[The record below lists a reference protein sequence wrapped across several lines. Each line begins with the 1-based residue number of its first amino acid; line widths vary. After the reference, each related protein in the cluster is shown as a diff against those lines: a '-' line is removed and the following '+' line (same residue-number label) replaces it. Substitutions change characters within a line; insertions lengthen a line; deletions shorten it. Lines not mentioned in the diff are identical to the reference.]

1 MSFAAQVET
10 SNGESPIGSSL
21 YAICTTAASTAA
33 KTITMDDFDTLVT
46 GTTIHVKF
54 TNTNTAADPTLAV
67 GSTSALPIIRYGTT
81 APGTTEATSW
91 KANSVLSLTY
101 DGTYWRINDVGA
113 EQAIADAAASALTSA
128 ISTSESGTKALMAP
142 TYSASSTYKVGQL
155 VIYNGQLYV
164 CTTAISTAEAWNSSH
179 WGTTTLYAQNHPRKG
194 SITMTASSWSGSGPW
209 TQTVTV
215 SGLAIG
221 VTARS
226 IVSLQPDSTALSHM
240 ASVGCAA
247 IYVSNNNG
255 TLTAYAIQKKPTSNL
270 TIQCIVTEVSG

>member
-10 SNGESPIGSSL
+10 GSGESPIGSSL

-54 TNTNTAADPTLAV
+54 TNTNTAADPTLAI

-113 EQAIADAAASALTSA
+113 EQAIADAAASALA
-128 ISTSESGTKALMAP
+128 TSETNMRAIIAP
-142 TYSASSTYKVGQL
+142 AYSASETYKVGQL
-155 VIYNGQLYV
+155 VTYGNQLYV
-164 CTTAISTAEAWNSSH
+164 CTTEISTAEAWNSSH
-179 WGTTTLYAQNHPRKG
+179 WTSTTDYAQNKPRKG
-194 SITMTASSWSGSGPW
+194 SIALSATWSGSGPW

-215 SGLAIG
+215 SNLPTGQG

-226 IVSLQPDSTALSHM
+226 MVSLQPDATALNHM

-247 IYVSNNNG
+247 IFVTNNGG
-255 TLTAYAIQKKPTSNL
+255 TLTATAIQKKPTSAL
-270 TIQCIVTEVSG
+270 TIQCTVTEVVG